1 MVSHLFVGV
10 SGFSYASWKGRFYPK
25 ELRSDDF
32 LTYFSQHLNSVEI
45 NSSFYASPS
54 QNVIRS
60 WAGKTGDGFRFAFKA
75 TRKIT
80 HILKLSQESAQSA
93 TGMSKTLSV
102 LGEKRGPIL
111 FQLPP
116 FLRQN
121 LTLLEEFLVNT
132 PEIADKVFEF
142 RHSSWLVGSTFE
154 LLDKYDS
161 GFCIAETEDLE
172 PVLKVTGRTAYFRL
186 RKDVYDKNMIESW
199 AAKIKKTLPS
209 NGDAYVYLRHDET
222 GENAELAQRLRASL

>member
-1 MVSHLFVGV
+1 MASRLFVGV

-32 LTYFSQHLNSVEI
+32 LTYFSQRLNSVEI

-54 QNVIRS
+54 QSVIRS

-80 HILKLSQESAQSA
+80 HILKLNQDSVETAID
-93 TGMSKTLSV
+93 MSKTLSI

-121 LTLLEEFLVNT
+121 LTLLENFLVNT
-132 PEIADKVFEF
+132 SGIVGKVFEF
-142 RHSSWLVGSTFE
+142 RHASWLVSSTFD
-154 LLDKYDS
+154 LLDKYGS

-172 PVLKVTGRTAYFRL
+172 PVFKVTGGTAYFRL
-186 RKDVYDKNMIESW
+186 RKDAYDTKTVESW
-199 AAKIKKTLPS
+199 AEKIRKTIPRT
-209 NGDAYVYLRHDET
+209 GDSYVYLRHDET
-222 GENAELAQRLRASL
+222 GENAELAQKLRASL